1 MRPMPDGTC
10 SGGIGLMN
18 YGGVGEIISPTKNSY
33 SYSIGER
40 NLEQAIL
47 SVSSHQAKP
56 SLFRFS

>member
-1 MRPMPDGTC
+1 MPDGTC

-18 YGGVGEIISPTKNSY
+18 YGGVGEIISPTISFLY
-33 SYSIGER
+33 FHYSIGER